1 MLAHEALSESD
12 QEGVGEEGA
21 REKEANIKPNTRESL
36 LLKNVWS
43 ALSAYKQIS
52 DKNKEKTTMD
62 T

>member
-1 MLAHEALSESD
+1 M
-12 QEGVGEEGA
+12 GEEGA